1 MIKPTMNLEK
11 LRAEYQKMNVRFK
24 DDFELKRALIYYGAV
39 TDASQFFVADTAK
52 QALDKTP
59 GGYEKVKSALSSSQ
73 LLTGLCHLLDE
84 PTIEIVNAELAQRK
98 PYGTYFEE
106 LFKGYPNSID
116 TFLGKYSNLKKIFA
130 LIKQHF
136 QDNILL
142 ACTRV
147 LSDWPALEAMFLEEK
162 GQKLEELTEITSTGS
177 DFHKGGQ
184 QVLILTFRT
193 NLVNKPLRIVYKPSD
208 LEVDCLIM
216 GKTEA
221 LTKAGLAD
229 FQTESLMEILWLMK
243 PPADVPPDDFPRYKI
258 LPRNPGSQLQR
269 DDKGRLPIRTSYG
282 YLEFLD
288 YDDAQRRLS
297 AQNKDTLCT
306 RFSTIL
312 GQLAAVACAFSLSD
326 LHIENLIVHQYAPYL
341 IDLENCLSRPI
352 DQLSATEMT
361 TGDVVNGGALDG
373 VLLEENVPTVRQ
385 DTATQIELQVCYRPS
400 KNRLWTDGTALI
412 SMAEYGQAAIAGFK
426 NTMASLRL
434 AHQQGRFDSW
444 FTRLK
449 KGAIV
454 RIVPLGSNRL
464 HDILISTFQGKL
476 DVDTALRKKMGG
488 ELEAAYR
495 QWAEGVAANQSAVS
509 WKAAPRFVC
518 LQAAYVID
526 DLLSYDVPVFYH
538 QLHTCDVMD
547 SQGVQIKIP
556 ESILINGKM
565 EQVTNLLKRSTFFSQ
580 PPLKYIQETQV
591 TSNTSS
597 PQVDKLLK
605 ELEAALKL
613 EDVKLYD
620 NKVSQKLVV
629 WEQ

>member
-193 NLVNKPLRIVYKPSD
+193 NFVNKPLRIVYKPSD

-258 LPRNPGSQLQR
+258 CREILVHSYNAMTRVVSPYALRMAISSFWIMMTHRGGSPRR
-269 DDKGRLPIRTSYG
+269 TKIR
-282 YLEFLD
+282 
-288 YDDAQRRLS
+288 
-297 AQNKDTLCT
+297 
-306 RFSTIL
+306 
-312 GQLAAVACAFSLSD
+312 CAR
-326 LHIENLIVHQYAPYL
+326 V
-341 IDLENCLSRPI
+341 
-352 DQLSATEMT
+352 
-361 TGDVVNGGALDG
+361 
-373 VLLEENVPTVRQ
+373 
-385 DTATQIELQVCYRPS
+385 
-400 KNRLWTDGTALI
+400 
-412 SMAEYGQAAIAGFK
+412 
-426 NTMASLRL
+426 SLRYL
-434 AHQQGRFDSW
+434 ANWLRS
-444 FTRLK
+444 R
-449 KGAIV
+449 
-454 RIVPLGSNRL
+454 
-464 HDILISTFQGKL
+464 
-476 DVDTALRKKMGG
+476 ALFR
-488 ELEAAYR
+488 
-495 QWAEGVAANQSAVS
+495 
-509 WKAAPRFVC
+509 
-518 LQAAYVID
+518 
-526 DLLSYDVPVFYH
+526 
-538 QLHTCDVMD
+538 
-547 SQGVQIKIP
+547 
-556 ESILINGKM
+556 
-565 EQVTNLLKRSTFFSQ
+565 
-580 PPLKYIQETQV
+580 
-591 TSNTSS
+591 
-597 PQVDKLLK
+597 
-605 ELEAALKL
+605 
-613 EDVKLYD
+613 
-620 NKVSQKLVV
+620 
-629 WEQ
+629 